1 MEKSKYSGRGSSEY
15 PCRTDKVAQGSLTHT
30 RHFFREKNPIIPD
43 IDSKYIIHSSKSYRK
58 LHSDRNIQI
67 FKEVYQYC
75 LHRGFSITT
84 VHADGEF

>member
-1 MEKSKYSGRGSSEY
+1 M
-15 PCRTDKVAQGSLTHT
+15 LHL
-30 RHFFREKNPIIPD
+30 FREENPIIPD

-84 VHADGEF
+84 VHADGEFQPLKSLIYSLPGVPLVNMSTENEHFPDI